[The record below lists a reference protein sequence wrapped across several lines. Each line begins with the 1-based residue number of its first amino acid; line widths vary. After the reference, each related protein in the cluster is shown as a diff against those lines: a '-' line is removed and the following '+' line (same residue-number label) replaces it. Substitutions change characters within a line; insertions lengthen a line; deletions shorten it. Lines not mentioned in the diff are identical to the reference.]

1 MGRKPRLHI
10 EGGLYHIIAR
20 GNNRKEIFKEEED
33 YADFLKILQALK
45 QKTSF
50 KLFGYCLMPNH
61 FHLLMEV
68 GRTSTSVV
76 MQRLLTS
83 YTKHYNKKYK
93 KIGHLFQG
101 RCKSIICEK
110 DNYLL
115 ELVRYIHLN
124 PLRAGLVRR
133 PLDWEWSGHK
143 EILSDNCRL
152 IDNKEVLGMLG
163 NDPRQAVKNYAEFVR
178 DGSKM
183 GKRKKYYPEEN
194 TPYVGSDEFI
204 NALAIKHEDLITKRL
219 PESRVDIRISLKDIL
234 SKVVKESNVPVD
246 SVVNGVKTSDVTKAR
261 ALFIV
266 RAVESGYKGKDIAGI
281 INCSESNIT
290 KVKMGVS
297 KETVSGFTCFTY

>member
-20 GNNRKEIFKEEED
+20 GNNRKEIFKEKED
-33 YADFLKILQALK
+33 YADFLKNLQALK
-45 QKTSF
+45 EKTSF

-68 GRTSTSVV
+68 GRSSTSVV

-83 YTKHYNKKYK
+83 YTKHFNKKYN

-101 RCKSIICEK
+101 RYKSIICEK
-110 DNYLL
+110 DSYLL

-124 PLRAGLVRR
+124 PFRAGLVNR

-143 EILSDNCRL
+143 EYFVDNSKL
-152 IDNKEVLGMLG
+152 VDNMEVLGMLG
-163 NDPRQAVKNYAEFVR
+163 ANLKQAVKNYADFVR

-183 GKRKKYYPEEN
+183 GKRKNFYPEEKM
-194 TPYVGSDEFI
+194 PYVGSDAFI
-204 NALAIKHEDLITKRL
+204 DDLAIQHEDLITNRL
-219 PESRVDIRISLKDIL
+219 PEKRIDIGASLKDIL
-234 SKVVKESNVPVD
+234 ARVAKENNVLVD
-246 SVVNGVKTSDVTKAR
+246 SVVKGVKTSDVTKAR
-261 ALFIV
+261 TLFIV
-266 RAVESGYKGKDIAGI
+266 RAMESGYKGKDIAGL

-297 KETVSGFTCFTY
+297 KAS